1 LLTNSLYSMKKIFL
15 SKVSLFGLGAT
26 LLLASC
32 GNNNKPEGGEDQMA
46 DSTKVD
52 TTAANNNVSSS
63 EMSYQIPSPK
73 EMFYFIRQVGSKN
86 NKRTDVL
93 NSPDNAKGYTDPKAK
108 AVNFGIYSCDLTYC
122 SIFEIGTEALK
133 YFKVV
138 KQLGDEIGV
147 STSVKPEMLK
157 RLEKNMGTPD
167 SLVEIAD
174 DMYFSSFET
183 LQNGQQGNTLAL
195 VVAGGYVE
203 GLYIATNLIKYDKS
217 NPAVERIAGEKFTL
231 ENIIDFMKKYESDA
245 NVKDVIGKLTELK
258 NAFDQE
264 VTEKKTGKVEV
275 KDEKGTKVI
284 GGGDE
289 LIMTEAQ
296 YKVISEK
303 VAAIRSSF
311 IGK

>member
-1 LLTNSLYSMKKIFL
+1 MKNSVL
-15 SKVSLFGLGAT
+15 SKVSLLGLGVT
-26 LLLASC
+26 LLLSSC
-32 GNNNKPEGGEDQMA
+32 GGNKPEGGEDQMA
-46 DSTKVD
+46 DTAKVD
-52 TTAANNNVSSS
+52 TTANVANNVSSN

-93 NSPDNAKGYTDPKAK
+93 NSPDNAKSYGDAKAK

-157 RLEKNMGTPD
+157 RLEKNMGNPD

-183 LQNGQQGNTLAL
+183 LQNGQQGNTLAM
-195 VVAGGYVE
+195 VVAGGYIE
-203 GLYIATNLIKYDKS
+203 GLYIATNLIKFDKS
-217 NPAVERIAGEKFTL
+217 SPAVERIAGEKFTL

-245 NVKDVIGKLTELK
+245 GVKEVIGKLNELK
-258 NAFDQE
+258 VAFDAD
-264 VTEKKTGKVEV
+264 VTEKKAEPVAEK
-275 KDEKGTKVI
+275 KDAKKEDKKGPVVL

-289 LIMTEAQ
+289 LVMNEAQ
-296 YKVISEK
+296 YKNISEK
-303 VAAIRSSF
+303 VAAIRNSF

>member
-1 LLTNSLYSMKKIFL
+1 MKKIFL
-15 SKVSLFGLGAT
+15 SKVSLLGLSAT
-26 LLLASC
+26 LFLASC
-32 GNNNKPEGGEDQMA
+32 GNGNKPDGSDDQLT

-52 TTAANNNVSSS
+52 TTAANNNVSSN

-93 NSPDNAKGYTDPKAK
+93 NSPDNAKGYDDAKAK

-122 SIFEIGTEALK
+122 SIFEIGTEAIK

-147 STSVKPEMLK
+147 STSVRPEILK
-157 RLEKNMGTPD
+157 RLEKNMGNPD
-167 SLVEIAD
+167 SLVEITD

-195 VVAGGYVE
+195 LVAGGYIE
-203 GLYIATNLIKYDKS
+203 GLYIATNLIKYDKN

-245 NVKDVIGKLTELK
+245 GVKEVIGKLTELK
-258 NAFDQE
+258 TAFDQE
-264 VTEKKTGKVEV
+264 VTEKKIEKTAPKDAKASKV
-275 KDEKGTKVI
+275 KVL
-284 GGGDE
+284 GGGEE
-289 LIMTEAQ
+289 LLMTEAQ
-296 YKVISEK
+296 YKTITEK
-303 VAAIRSSF
+303 VAAIRNSF

>member
-1 LLTNSLYSMKKIFL
+1 MKNIFL
-15 SKVSLFGLGAT
+15 SKISLLGLGAT

-32 GNNNKPEGGEDQMA
+32 GNGNKPDGEEDQLA

-52 TTAANNNVSSS
+52 TAAANANVSSN

-93 NSPDNAKGYTDPKAK
+93 NSPDNAKSYGDPKSK

-122 SIFEIGTEALK
+122 SIFEIGTEAIK

-195 VVAGGYVE
+195 VVAGGYIE
-203 GLYIATNLIKYDKS
+203 GLYIATNLIKYDKN

-245 NVKDVIGKLTELK
+245 GVKDVIGKLGELK
-258 NAFDQE
+258 TAFDQE
-264 VTEKKTGKVEV
+264 VTEKKAEKTEEKKGK
-275 KDEKGTKVI
+275 KEKKVVI
-284 GGGDE
+284 GEGEE
-289 LIMTEAQ
+289 LLMTEAQ
-296 YKVISEK
+296 YKVISDK
-303 VAAIRSSF
+303 VAAIRNSF

>member
-1 LLTNSLYSMKKIFL
+1 MKKIFL
-15 SKVSLFGLGAT
+15 SKVSLLGVSAALFLT
-26 LLLASC
+26 SC
-32 GNNNKPEGGEDQMA
+32 GNGNKPDGGDDQLN

-52 TTAANNNVSSS
+52 TTAANNNVSSN

-93 NSPDNAKGYTDPKAK
+93 NSPDNAKSYGEPKAK
-108 AVNFGIYSCDLTYC
+108 AINFGIYSCDLTYC
-122 SIFEIGTEALK
+122 SIFEIGTEAIK

-147 STSVKPEMLK
+147 STSVRPEILK
-157 RLEKNMGTPD
+157 RLEKNMGNPD
-167 SLVEIAD
+167 SLVEITD

-195 VVAGGYVE
+195 LVAGGYIE
-203 GLYIATNLIKYDKS
+203 GLYIATNLIKYDKN

-245 NVKDVIGKLTELK
+245 GVKEVVGKLTELK
-258 NAFDQE
+258 TAFDQE
-264 VTEKKTGKVEV
+264 VTEKKIEKTEK
-275 KDEKGTKVI
+275 KDEKSKVTVL
-284 GGGDE
+284 GGGEE
-289 LIMTEAQ
+289 LLMTEAQ
-296 YKVISEK
+296 YKVITEK
-303 VAAIRSSF
+303 VAAIRNSF

>member
-1 LLTNSLYSMKKIFL
+1 MKNNLLSKASLLLLSGSLLLT
-15 SKVSLFGLGAT
+15 
-26 LLLASC
+26 SC
-32 GNNNKPEGGEDQMA
+32 GGGEKHDGDEHMT

-52 TTAANNNVSSS
+52 STAANNNVPSN
-63 EMSYQIPSPK
+63 EMSYQVPSPK
-73 EMFYFIRQVGSKN
+73 EMFQFIRQVGSKN

-93 NSPDNAKGYTDPKAK
+93 NPPDRAKNYAEPKAK

-147 STSVKPEMLK
+147 STSIKADMVK
-157 RLEKNMGTPD
+157 RLEKNMGNPD

-195 VVAGGYVE
+195 VVAGGYIE
-203 GLYIATNLIKYDKS
+203 GLYIATNLIKYEKNS
-217 NPAVERIAGEKFTL
+217 PAVERIAGEKFTL

-245 NVKDVIGKLTELK
+245 AVKEVIGKLTELK
-258 NAFDQE
+258 VAFEQD
-264 VTEKKTGKVEV
+264 VTTTDKGKVEMKKGE
-275 KDEKGTKVI
+275 KDQPVVL
-284 GGGDE
+284 GGGEE
-289 LIMTEAQ
+289 LSMTEQQ
-296 YKVISEK
+296 YKAISEK
-303 VAAIRSSF
+303 VAAIRNSF
-311 IGK
+311 TGK

>member
-1 LLTNSLYSMKKIFL
+1 MKKIFL
-15 SKVSLFGLGAT
+15 SKVSLLGLSAT
-26 LLLASC
+26 LFLASC
-32 GNNNKPEGGEDQMA
+32 GNGNKTDGSDDQMT

-52 TTAANNNVSSS
+52 TTAANNSVSSN

-93 NSPDNAKGYTDPKAK
+93 NSPDNAKTYGDAKAK

-138 KQLGDEIGV
+138 KQLGDDIGV
-147 STSVKPEMLK
+147 STSVKPDMLK
-157 RLEKNMGTPD
+157 RLEKNMDTPD

-195 VVAGGYVE
+195 VVAGGYIE
-203 GLYIATNLIKYDKS
+203 GLYIATNLIKYDKN

-245 NVKDVIGKLTELK
+245 GVKEVIAKLVELK
-258 NAFDQE
+258 TAFDQE
-264 VTEKKTGKVEV
+264 VTEKKIEKTVAK
-275 KDEKGTKVI
+275 KDEKGPTVL
-284 GGGDE
+284 GGGEE
-289 LIMTEAQ
+289 LLMTEAQ
-296 YKVISEK
+296 YKVITDK
-303 VAAIRSSF
+303 VAAIRNSF

>member
-1 LLTNSLYSMKKIFL
+1 MKNTLL
-15 SKVSLFGLGAT
+15 SKVSLLGLGAT
-26 LLLASC
+26 LLLSSC
-32 GNNNKPEGGEDQMA
+32 GGNKPEGGEDQMA
-46 DSTKVD
+46 DTAKVD
-52 TTAANNNVSSS
+52 TSATVANNVSSN

-93 NSPDNAKGYTDPKAK
+93 NSPENAKSYGDAKAK

-157 RLEKNMGTPD
+157 RLEKNMGNPD

-195 VVAGGYVE
+195 VVAGGYIE
-203 GLYIATNLIKYDKS
+203 GLYIATNLIKFDKS
-217 NPAVERIAGEKFTL
+217 SPAVERIAGEKFTL

-245 NVKDVIGKLTELK
+245 NVKDVIAKLNELK
-258 NAFDQE
+258 VAFDAD
-264 VTEKKTGKVEV
+264 VTEKKAEKPAEAK
-275 KDEKGTKVI
+275 KDEKKGGPVVL

-289 LIMTEAQ
+289 LVMNEAQ
-296 YKVISEK
+296 YKNISEK
-303 VAAIRSSF
+303 VAAIRNSF

>member
-1 LLTNSLYSMKKIFL
+1 MKNLFL
-15 SKVSLFGLGAT
+15 SKVSLLGLGTT
-26 LLLASC
+26 LMLASC
-32 GNNNKPEGGEDQMA
+32 GNGNKPEGGEDAMA
-46 DSTKVD
+46 DTTKVD
-52 TTAANNNVSSS
+52 TTAANNNVSSN

-93 NSPDNAKGYTDPKAK
+93 NSPDNAKSYGDPKAK
-108 AVNFGIYSCDLTYC
+108 AINFGIYSCDLTYC

-147 STSVKPEMLK
+147 STSVRPEILK
-157 RLEKNMGTPD
+157 RLEKNMGNPD
-167 SLVEIAD
+167 SLVEITD

-195 VVAGGYVE
+195 LVAGGYIE
-203 GLYIATNLIKYDKS
+203 GLYIATNLIKYDKN

-245 NVKDVIGKLTELK
+245 GVKEIAGKLGELK
-258 NAFDQE
+258 AAFDQD
-264 VTEKKTGKVEV
+264 VTEKKTDKVSV
-275 KDEKGTKVI
+275 KEEKGAKVI
-284 GGGDE
+284 GAGEE
-289 LIMTEAQ
+289 LVMTEAQ
-296 YKVISEK
+296 YKAITEK
-303 VAAIRSSF
+303 VAAIRNSF

>member
-1 LLTNSLYSMKKIFL
+1 MKNIFL
-15 SKVSLFGLGAT
+15 SKVSLLGLSAT
-26 LLLASC
+26 LFLASC
-32 GNNNKPEGGEDQMA
+32 GGGNKPEGDEEHMV

-52 TTAANNNVSSS
+52 TTAANNNVSSN

-93 NSPDNAKGYTDPKAK
+93 NSTDNAKSYSDAKSK

-122 SIFEIGTEALK
+122 SIFEIGTEAIK

-183 LQNGQQGNTLAL
+183 LQNGQQGNTLAM
-195 VVAGGYVE
+195 VVAGGYIE
-203 GLYIATNLIKYDKS
+203 GLYIATNLIKYDKN

-245 NVKDVIGKLTELK
+245 GVKEVITKLMELK
-258 NAFDQE
+258 TAFDE
-264 VTEKKTGKVEV
+264 DVTSKKVE
-275 KDEKGTKVI
+275 KDEKADKKGEKSKITVL
-284 GGGDE
+284 GGGEE

-296 YKVISEK
+296 YKAITDK
-303 VAAIRSSF
+303 VAAIRNSF

>member
-1 LLTNSLYSMKKIFL
+1 MKKIFL
-15 SKVSLFGLGAT
+15 SKIPLLGFGAT
-26 LLLASC
+26 LILASC
-32 GNNNKPEGGEDQMA
+32 GGNKHEGGEDQMA
-46 DSTKVD
+46 DTTKVD
-52 TTAANNNVSSS
+52 TTAAVTNVSSN

-93 NSPDNAKGYTDPKAK
+93 NSPENAKSYGDPKAK

-122 SIFEIGTEALK
+122 SIFEIGTEAIK

-157 RLEKNMGTPD
+157 RLEKNMGSPD

-183 LQNGQQGNTLAL
+183 LQSGQQGNTLAL
-195 VVAGGYVE
+195 VVAGGYIE
-203 GLYIATNLIKYDKS
+203 GLFIATNLIKFDKN

-245 NVKDVIGKLTELK
+245 GVKEVIGKLTELK
-258 NAFDQE
+258 TTFDQD
-264 VTEKKTGKVEV
+264 VTEKKAEKKETK
-275 KDEKGTKVI
+275 KDEKGPPVL
-284 GGGDE
+284 GAGEE
-289 LIMTEAQ
+289 LVMTEAQ
-296 YKVISEK
+296 YKAIAEK

>member
-1 LLTNSLYSMKKIFL
+1 MKNIFL
-15 SKVSLFGLGAT
+15 SKVSLLGLGAT
-26 LLLASC
+26 LLLSSC
-32 GNNNKPEGGEDQMA
+32 GGNKPEGGEDQLA
-46 DSTKVD
+46 DTAKVD
-52 TTAANNNVSSS
+52 TAATVANNVSSN

-93 NSPDNAKGYTDPKAK
+93 NSPDNAKSYGDAKAK

-147 STSVKPEMLK
+147 STSIKPEMLK

-195 VVAGGYVE
+195 VVAGGYIE
-203 GLYIATNLIKYDKS
+203 GLYIATNLIKFDKS
-217 NPAVERIAGEKFTL
+217 SPAVERIAGEKFTL

-245 NVKDVIGKLTELK
+245 NVKDVIAKLNELK
-258 NAFDQE
+258 VAFDAD
-264 VTEKKTGKVEV
+264 VTEKKAEKPAETK
-275 KDEKGTKVI
+275 KDEKK
-284 GGGDE
+284 GGPVVLGAGDE
-289 LIMTEAQ
+289 LVMNEAQ
-296 YKVISEK
+296 YKNISEK
-303 VAAIRSSF
+303 VAAIRNSF

>member
-1 LLTNSLYSMKKIFL
+1 MTSMKNLFL
-15 SKVSLFGLGAT
+15 SKVSLLSLGVT
-26 LLLASC
+26 LMLTSC
-32 GNNNKPEGGEDQMA
+32 GNGNKPEGGEEQMA
-46 DSTKVD
+46 DTTKVD
-52 TTAANNNVSSS
+52 TTEAVSNVSSN

-93 NSPDNAKGYTDPKAK
+93 NSPDNAKTYGDPKSK

-195 VVAGGYVE
+195 VVAGGYIE

-245 NVKDVIGKLTELK
+245 GVKEVIGKLTELK
-258 NAFDQE
+258 TAFDQD
-264 VTEKKTGKVEV
+264 VTEKKIEKTETKKTE
-275 KDEKGTKVI
+275 KAEKGPTVL
-284 GGGDE
+284 GGGEE
-289 LIMTEAQ
+289 LL
-296 YKVISEK
+296 
-303 VAAIRSSF
+303 
-311 IGK
+311 

>member
-1 LLTNSLYSMKKIFL
+1 MKKIFL
-15 SKVSLFGLGAT
+15 SKVSLLGLSAA
-26 LLLASC
+26 LFLASC
-32 GNNNKPEGGEDQMA
+32 GNGNKSDGGDDQLT

-52 TTAANNNVSSS
+52 TTAANNNVSSN

-93 NSPDNAKGYTDPKAK
+93 NSPDNAKGYIEPKAK

-122 SIFEIGTEALK
+122 SIFEIGTEAIK

-147 STSVKPEMLK
+147 STSVRPDMLK

-195 VVAGGYVE
+195 VVAGGYIE
-203 GLYIATNLIKYDKS
+203 GLYIATNLIKYDKN

-245 NVKDVIGKLTELK
+245 GVKEVIGKLMELK
-258 NAFDQE
+258 TAFDQE
-264 VTEKKTGKVEV
+264 VTEKKIEKTAS
-275 KDEKGTKVI
+275 KDEKASKVKVL
-284 GGGDE
+284 GGGEE
-289 LIMTEAQ
+289 LLMTEAQ
-296 YKVISEK
+296 YKTITDK
-303 VAAIRSSF
+303 VAAIRNSF

>member
-1 LLTNSLYSMKKIFL
+1 MTSMKNNFL
-15 SKVSLFGLGAT
+15 SKVSVLGLGAT
-26 LLLASC
+26 LLLTSC
-32 GNNNKPEGGEDQMA
+32 GGGNKHEGGEDQLA
-46 DSTKVD
+46 DTTKVD
-52 TTAANNNVSSS
+52 TTAAINNVSST

-93 NSPDNAKGYTDPKAK
+93 NSPDNAKGYGDPKSK

-122 SIFEIGTEALK
+122 SIFEIGTEAIK

-183 LQNGQQGNTLAL
+183 LQNGQQGNTLAM
-195 VVAGGYVE
+195 VVAGGYIE
-203 GLYIATNLIKYDKS
+203 GLYIATNLIKYDKN

-245 NVKDVIGKLTELK
+245 GVKEVIGKLAELK
-258 NAFDQE
+258 AAFDAD
-264 VTEKKTGKVEV
+264 VTEKKAEKPAEAK
-275 KDEKGTKVI
+275 KDDKKGPVVL

-289 LIMTEAQ
+289 LVMTEAQ
-296 YKVISEK
+296 YKNITEK
-303 VAAIRSSF
+303 VAAIRNSF